1 MFIWDVN
8 DACPGHFLE
17 LFEPIENVIFIQNS
31 SRCAFETHAK
41 VIYNIDNA
49 VLTWTLE
56 TNGVPKNRWGSP
68 SWHEIEVKGYSLIIP
83 KRSIMIK
90 VQEFV
95 KKYDI
100 CNSSSMH
107 IRTTDLAKKLAASR
121 KHLNIGSYENFVRY
135 QQDNKPVFLM
145 TDSPEA
151 QSNFINQFGAS
162 KILTYHTIP
171 GLADQVKVSEYK
183 RDPTLISN
191 PEYGKKEHYGK
202 SNNNNNNNNNNNSS
216 SSSSSSSSSTTTG
229 STNSDMKHISVQLA
243 IGSVLPEAHRFTT
256 LEHTLIDVL
265 IAAHSREFKPAF
277 FSSLSEL
284 VRTYSW
290 IGKKKWG
297 WCPHIDHRP
306 HMIIK

>member
-1 MFIWDVN
+1 MYIWDVN

-31 SRCAFETHAK
+31 SRCAFEMHAK
-41 VIYNIDNA
+41 VIYNINNA
-49 VLTWTLE
+49 VLHWTLE
-56 TNGVPKNRWGSP
+56 TNGVPKNRWGQP
-68 SWHEIEVKGYSLIIP
+68 TWHEIEVKGYSLIIP

-90 VQEFV
+90 VEEFV

-107 IRTTDLAKKLAASR
+107 IRATDLAKRLAASR

-135 QQDNKPVFLM
+135 QQDNKAVFLM
-145 TDSPEA
+145 TDSPEV

-162 KILTYHTIP
+162 KVLTYHKIP
-171 GLADQVKVSEYK
+171 GLNDQFKVSDYK
-183 RDPTLISN
+183 KDPALYNS
-191 PEYGKKEHYGK
+191 PEFGKKDA
-202 SNNNNNNNNNNNSS
+202 SNISS
-216 SSSSSSSSSTTTG
+216 VD
-229 STNSDMKHISVQLA
+229 SDMKHITVQAA
-243 IGSVLPEAHRFTT
+243 IGSVLPEDHRFTT

-265 IAAHSREFKPAF
+265 IAAHSREFKPAL
-277 FSSLSEL
+277 FSSLSDL

-297 WCPHIDHRP
+297 WCPHINHRP